1 MSSFQATIT
10 KSTGSWYIARTD
22 AGDLWQCRTRGKLRL
37 QNLNTSNPVAVGDV
51 ITIEPD
57 PNYENTASIV
67 KIEPRKNWIIR
78 KANKLSSQRQILASN
93 LDAAIMVASLIAPRT
108 SLGFIDRFLLCGQSF
123 HIPTILFI
131 NKVDL
136 LGSQKEDFLQEIQSI
151 YAHAEVEIHTGS
163 ALDSSSLEKFKER
176 INGKRVL
183 LTGHSGVGKS
193 TVLNALYPQFSA
205 RVGNISNAHSK
216 GKHTTTFAEMF
227 TTEDGTQIIDTPGIR
242 DFGVVDLQENDIHLY
257 FPEFRKY
264 MKQCKF
270 SNCTHTHEPGCGVL
284 FALENELIPQARY
297 YSYRSILADEDDD
310 IFK

>member
-22 AGDLWQCRTRGKLRL
+22 TGELWQCRTRGKLRL

-51 ITIEPD
+51 VTIEPD

-93 LDAAIMVASLIAPRT
+93 LDAAIMVASLVAPRT

-131 NKVDL
+131 NKIDL
-136 LGSQKEDFLQEIQSI
+136 LGNQKDDFLQEIDSI
-151 YAHAEVEIHTGS
+151 YAHAEVEIYFGS

-193 TVLNALYPQFSA
+193 TVLNTLYPQFAA
-205 RVGNISNAHSK
+205 RVGNISDAHSK

-227 TTEDGTQIIDTPGIR
+227 TTPDGTQLIDTPGIR
-242 DFGVVDLQENDIHLY
+242 DFGVVDLKENDIHLY
-257 FPEFRKY
+257 FPEFRNY

-270 SNCTHTHEPGCGVL
+270 SNCTHTHEPQCGVL
-284 FALENELIPQARY
+284 TALENNLIPQARY